1 MTLQT
6 PTKPIT
12 RKHRW
17 PPPQGEWTY
26 ADYARLPDN
35 HFRYEVIHG
44 ELHMS
49 PAPTIQHQRIIYAL
63 IKYLAQYF
71 DKRPGGELLPA
82 PVEVNLPRLASPVQP
97 DLLYITQERL
107 HILAKQT
114 IEGAPDLVIEVLSP
128 GTAQYDRT
136 TKFQLYA
143 EAGVR
148 EYWLAD
154 PDACAIEVYVLR
166 GHAYALLA
174 QFQQD
179 DVLTSELLPDL
190 AIAVHDICSHS

>member
-1 MTLQT
+1 MTLQM

-12 RKHRW
+12 RKRRW

-49 PAPTIQHQRIIYAL
+49 PAPTPMHQDIVTMLAFWLIQHVRQHNLGKVYVSPIDVHL
-63 IKYLAQYF
+63 GDLAT
-71 DKRPGGELLPA
+71 
-82 PVEVNLPRLASPVQP
+82 PVQP
-97 DLLYITQERL
+97 DAIFILQEKLNIVTR
-107 HILAKQT
+107 KMVD
-114 IEGAPDLVIEVLSP
+114 GAPDLVIEVLSP

-136 TKFQLYA
+136 TKFHLYA

-190 AIAVHDICSHS
+190 AIAVRDVCSHS